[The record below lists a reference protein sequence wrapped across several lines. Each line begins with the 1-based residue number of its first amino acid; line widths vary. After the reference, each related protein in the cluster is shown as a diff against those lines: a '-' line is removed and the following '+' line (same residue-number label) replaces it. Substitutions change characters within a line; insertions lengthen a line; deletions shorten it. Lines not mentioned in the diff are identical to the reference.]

1 MPKKGPGALQTVKR
15 VRTDFLERPAFS
27 QNPCTLHG
35 GKTGKRET
43 AEGGSS
49 LLTYRPPAADGRS
62 GAGALD
68 NPGFFALPA
77 LFPAVLRALTPG
89 SITNHRAQNSRGRPF
104 CRPYRQARNAARRKV
119 AAAGQ
124 TEPAH
129 PRRLRCFRVG
139 FSAAG
144 KAPLSLPH
152 FMRTRQRGRRAPR
165 PASLPPAAQRFAGPR
180 SCPREART
188 APLPPENWAP
198 PDP

>member
-1 MPKKGPGALQTVKR
+1 MAAKPEKGKPPMGGA
-15 VRTDFLERPAFS
+15 
-27 QNPCTLHG
+27 
-35 GKTGKRET
+35 
-43 AEGGSS
+43 S

-77 LFPAVLRALTPG
+77 LFPAVLRALPPG
-89 SITNHRAQNSRGRPF
+89 SITNHRAQNLRGRPF

-129 PRRLRCFRVG
+129 PRRLRCFRIG

-144 KAPLSLPH
+144 KAPLSRPH